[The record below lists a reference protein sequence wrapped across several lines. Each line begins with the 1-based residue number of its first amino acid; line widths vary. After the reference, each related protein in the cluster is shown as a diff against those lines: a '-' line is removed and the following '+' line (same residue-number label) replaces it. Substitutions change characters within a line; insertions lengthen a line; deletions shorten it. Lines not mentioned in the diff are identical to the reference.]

1 MWNTLNDRT
10 RNISWFT
17 SVRTLTE
24 SEDILRRN
32 EISKTISF
40 VKNFTISSS

>member
-10 RNISWFT
+10 PNISSFT

-24 SEDILRRN
+24 SEVILRKN

-40 VKNFTISSS
+40 VKNFTILSS